1 MKHFFLILF
10 VIIFVNAKS
19 QISTNPEFPV
29 ATNSVIL
36 TFDATGSDLEG
47 YTGDVYAHTGVTI
60 EGQGQ
65 WKHVIGSWAN
75 NSTQP
80 QLTSLGNNKWE
91 LEISPSINDFYN
103 VSGGEIVTELCIV
116 FRSAD
121 SETQSADLF
130 VDVYSTT
137 LDITFSKPDTT
148 KIYSLND
155 IVEIQAV
162 SLAATSMQLF
172 INDVNVSNSST
183 NNISYSH
190 TIDATGNNTIKIIA
204 TDGTDT
210 EEKTIDIFVRSE
222 SQIAELPSSNLIDG
236 INYIDDNTVTLVLFA
251 PFKNFAFVK
260 GSFNNWEITT
270 DNQMFKTSDGNRYW
284 ITLNGLTAGQEYI
297 YQYIVDGEITIA
309 DPYADK
315 ISDPWNDHY
324 ISNATYPNLIDYPTG
339 KTSGI
344 ASVFQTAQTTYNW
357 QINNFTKPANEDLVI
372 YELHIRDFIASHNYQ
387 TMIDTINYLKDLGIN
402 VIELMPIDEF
412 EGNSSWGYNP
422 SFYFA
427 PDKYY
432 GTKNKLKEFIDVCHQ
447 NEIAVIN
454 DIVLN
459 HSFGQSPF
467 VQLYFDPDAGD
478 YGEVTAENPWYNVHS
493 PNTDYSWGY
502 DFNHESPD
510 TKQLVSRIVKYWL
523 NEYKFDGFRFD
534 FTKGFT
540 NTIGNGWAYDA
551 SRIQILED
559 IADTIWQT
567 STGAYMICEHLT
579 DNSEEKV
586 LAEYGIMLWGNITHS
601 YAQASM
607 GYTDDWD
614 FSWASYQ
621 KRGWENANLVSYM
634 ESHDE
639 ERMMFKNITYG
650 NSLGDYNVKDEDV
663 ALKRAELAAAFFF
676 TIPGPKM
683 IWQFEE
689 LGYDVSIDEPCRVCE
704 KPIKWNYFEEENRKN
719 LYLYF
724 KTFINLKKN
733 NEVFSTDNFTLNL
746 TGSLKQITLLH
757 NSMNVVIY
765 GNFGLEDKTGS
776 PNLSS
781 SSIWYDYYTQQEYN
795 SSSSF
800 TLAPGEYKILTS
812 MKLDLPDIPEIQ
824 VIPIASNVKIIG
836 NLEVGK
842 TLHATYDFFDKN
854 DDTEG
859 QSKYQWYTAEAA
871 NRAGT
876 ETIEGANDTTYILTS
891 AEEGKYIMF
900 EVTPVANSLLKPI
913 GIAKRSNYTSI
924 VTQYSDKLFIKPTVV
939 IDEITIEKLNIYELI
954 QIFDIQGN
962 IVFELIPENNKN
974 INLSFLRPGIYII
987 KTYQKGEVETMKIMK
1002 M

>member
-1 MKHFFLILF
+1 MKHYFIILF
-10 VIIFVNAKS
+10 VTLFINLNS
-19 QISTNPEFPV
+19 QITTNPEFPV
-29 ATNSVIL
+29 ATNSVTL
-36 TFDATGSDLEG
+36 TFDATGSDLES
-47 YTGDVYAHTGVTI
+47 YTGDLYAHTGVSV
-60 EGQGQ
+60 EGIGDWQ
-65 WKHVIGSWAN
+65 HVIGSWGN

-80 QLTSLGNNKWE
+80 QLTSLGNDKWE
-91 LEISPSINDFYN
+91 LQITPTINDFYN
-103 VSGGEIVTELCIV
+103 VGGSEVVTKMAFV
-116 FRSAD
+116 FRNAD
-121 SETQSADLF
+121 GSKQTGDLF

-148 KIYSLND
+148 KIYSFND
-155 IVEIQAV
+155 VVEIQAV

-210 EEKTIDIFVRSE
+210 EEKTINIFVRTD
-222 SQIAELPSSNLIDG
+222 SQIAELPSSNLVDG

-251 PFKNFAFVK
+251 PFKDFAFVK
-260 GSFNNWEITT
+260 GSFDNWEISA
-270 DNQMFKTSDGNRYW
+270 DNQMFKTSDGKRYW
-284 ITLNGLTAGQEYI
+284 LTLSGLTAGQEYI
-297 YQYIVDGEITIA
+297 YQYIVDGAITIA

-324 ISNATYPNLIDYPTG
+324 ISNVTYPNLIDYPTG

-344 ASVFQTAQTTYNW
+344 ASVFQTAQSPYNW
-357 QINNFTKPANEDLVI
+357 QIENFAKAENEDLVI

-387 TMIDTINYLKDLGIN
+387 TMIDTISYLKELGISA
-402 VIELMPIDEF
+402 IELMPINEF

-432 GTKNKLKEFIDVCHQ
+432 GTKDKLKEFIDVCHQ
-447 NEIAVIN
+447 NGIAVIN

-478 YGEVTAENPWYNVHS
+478 YGQVTAENPWYNVHS

-502 DFNHESPD
+502 DFNHESPE
-510 TKQLVSRIVKYWL
+510 TKELVSRVVKYWL

-567 STGAYMICEHLT
+567 SPGAYMICEHLT

-614 FSWASYQ
+614 FSWTSYQ
-621 KRGWENANLVSYM
+621 KRGWESANLISYM

-650 NSLGDYNVKDEDV
+650 NSFGDYNVKDEAV
-663 ALKRAELAAAFFF
+663 ALKRTELAGAFFF
-676 TIPGPKM
+676 AIPGPKM

-719 LYLYF
+719 LYSYF

-757 NSMNVVIY
+757 SSMNVVIY

-795 SSSSF
+795 GSSSF
-800 TLAPGEYKILTS
+800 TLTPGEYKILTS
-812 MKLDLPDIPEIQ
+812 VKLDLPDIPDVQSE
-824 VIPIASNVKIIG
+824 PIVSNIIIKG
-836 NLEVGK
+836 KTEVGE
-842 TLHATYDFFDKN
+842 TFHANYDFFDR
-854 DDTEG
+854 DDDPEG
-859 QSKYQWYTAEAA
+859 QSIYQWYTAEAA
-871 NRAGT
+871 NGAGT
-876 ETIEGANDTTYILTS
+876 EVIEGANDTTYILTS
-891 AEEGKYIMF
+891 MEAGKYIMF
-900 EVTPVANSLLKPI
+900 EVTPVANSSLKPI
-913 GIAKRSNYTSI
+913 GIAKRSNYTNEVKQS
-924 VTQYSDKLFIKPTVV
+924 YDKLFVQPSLVY
-939 IDEITIEKLNIYELI
+939 DFITILKLEEYNLI
-954 QIFDIQGN
+954 QIFDIHGN
-962 IVFELIPENNKN
+962 IVLELIPENNDK
-974 INLSFLRPGIYII
+974 IDLSFLRAGVYFI
-987 KTYQKGEVETMKIMK
+987 KSTKGAETETIKIVK